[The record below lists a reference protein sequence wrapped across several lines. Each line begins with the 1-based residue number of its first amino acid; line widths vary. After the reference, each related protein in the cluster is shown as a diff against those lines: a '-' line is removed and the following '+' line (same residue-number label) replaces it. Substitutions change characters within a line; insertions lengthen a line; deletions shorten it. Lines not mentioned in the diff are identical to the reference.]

1 MKGCKRN
8 PFSAFFFILTLFSN
22 LLLAQTNSSQIDFFS
37 PQNRLKFGD
46 YLFREQDYLR
56 AINEYQEYLKIANN
70 DTARFKFAFALAE
83 MGRETEALDNYKG
96 LFFSSP
102 LNEGAR
108 LEFYKINFQQGDFV
122 RFRDLCTEKIY
133 LPENSDLIIQKLNR
147 FSYLLDDNLLPDSA
161 AFVDVFDQGEKEQ
174 VLNFYMRKKFP
185 PYKSPLTAAVLS
197 AIIPG
202 AGKIYTGNYGD
213 GITAFLLTGIL
224 SFLAY
229 DNFKADHDFRGWLF
243 TGLAVMFYS
252 GNVYGSVAST
262 QIYNVGIKFHFE
274 NEVKIYLNEKKYF
287 LNKYDFLNR

>member
-22 LLLAQTNSSQIDFFS
+22 LLLAQTNSSQIDFFA
-37 PQNRLKFGD
+37 PQNRMKFGD

-229 DNFKADHDFRGWLF
+229 DNFKADHDF
-243 TGLAVMFYS
+243 
-252 GNVYGSVAST
+252 
-262 QIYNVGIKFHFE
+262 
-274 NEVKIYLNEKKYF
+274 
-287 LNKYDFLNR
+287 